1 MTLTKLN
8 HIQKSKLREK
18 KGDLN
23 TDYTDY
29 TDWIY
34 IVCYFVPDV
43 FIRERTELASSPKVN
58 LWNSIDII
66 RSLIH
71 PVRFEMAK
79 KNREGW
85 EVQRKNE
92 EKSEKKFWQC

>member
-29 TDWIY
+29 TD
-34 IVCYFVPDV
+34 
-43 FIRERTELASSPKVN
+43 
-58 LWNSIDII
+58 
-66 RSLIH
+66 
-71 PVRFEMAK
+71 
-79 KNREGW
+79 
-85 EVQRKNE
+85 
-92 EKSEKKFWQC
+92 